1 MNQRIIPFLLQ
12 FLLLLVSFRSGAQAP
27 PGYYDPAAG
36 LTGQALLSA
45 LHEIIDDHTQV
56 AYSTL
61 YTHFA
66 LTDKKADNSV
76 WDMYSDLPSGLPP
89 YIYYYNSGD
98 ECGNYTAEGDCYNRE
113 HSWPKSWFGGDIYPM
128 YSDLFHLYPTDGYVN
143 NKRSNLP
150 YGTVANPDWTSLNGS
165 KVGPCNAPGY
175 GGDVF
180 EPIHAYKGDFARTYF
195 YMSVRYSGE
204 DLAWS
209 GSDMTQGAQLKA
221 WALNL
226 LMQWHAQDPVSQKET
241 DRNNAVYLIQQNR
254 NPFIDNPA
262 FADLIWGP
270 AGVSENSG
278 SAGLLV
284 FPNPAVSMC
293 HIGVQ
298 KRNHQE
304 ICGLDITDACG
315 RNMITYHQPGKI
327 PQEISVEGLEKGL
340 YLLRLTFSDG
350 QYLFGKMVKE

>member
-1 MNQRIIPFLLQ
+1 MRIIPFLIQ
-12 FLLLLVSFRSGAQAP
+12 SLLLLAGTLAGAQVP

-36 LTGQALLSA
+36 LTGQALLNA
-45 LHEIIDDHTQV
+45 LHSIIDDHTQV
-56 AYSTL
+56 SYGNL

-66 LTDKKADNSV
+66 GTDRKPDNSV

-143 NKRSNLP
+143 NKRGNLP
-150 YGTVANPDWTSLNGS
+150 YGTVSNPDWTSLNGS
-165 KVGPCNAPGY
+165 KVGPCNASGY

-180 EPIHAYKGDFARTYF
+180 EPINAYKGDFARTYF

-204 DLAWS
+204 DASWP

-241 DRNNAVYLIQQNR
+241 DRNNTVYLIQQNR

-262 FADLIWGP
+262 YADLIWGP
-270 AGVSENSG
+270 AGIATHLDVAS
-278 SAGLLV
+278 LRL
-284 FPNPAVSMC
+284 FPNPVTSMC
-293 HIGVQ
+293 HIVVQ
-298 KRNHQE
+298 SHNNQE
-304 ICGLDITDACG
+304 IRGLDLTDACG
-315 RNMITYHQPGKI
+315 RILIACHQEGNI
-327 PQEISVEGLEKGL
+327 PREISLDNLENGL
-340 YLLRLTFSDG
+340 YLVRVTLDHG
-350 QYLFGKMVKE
+350 QYLYGKIVKE